1 MIQQPSTLSY
11 ADLEIGLHRRA
22 NARYSVEMSF
32 SQPDSDTDIRL
43 HRNEPV
49 LFSIDLNQLARLQG
63 DPAEYGRVLGASLF
77 TEAVTTVYT
86 QALSVVQSRE
96 MGLRVRLLIGPSAP
110 ELHSLRW
117 ETLREPQNGNLLLT
131 NEGTVLS
138 RYLSSQD
145 WRPVRLRSREQLRA
159 LVVVANPADL
169 ADYQPGGQTL
179 APFDTQKELARTSFE
194 DISVQVL
201 TEQGTVTLNTIAAH
215 LRDGYDI
222 LYLAAHGAL
231 VNNEPYLWMEN
242 EAGLA
247 AVIPASELV
256 TRIRELRQPPRLIVL
271 ASCQS
276 AGTGNDYGP
285 SRNEALLALGPQL
298 AGAGVPAVVAMQ
310 GNIAVKTVDQFL
322 PAFFAELQRDG
333 QIDRAMAAARGAIRT
348 ENDWWMP
355 VLFMRLKSGR
365 LWYVPGFGGDSNDFE
380 KWPAL
385 VRNIQ
390 RGNATP
396 IIGPH
401 LNTHALTPL
410 ADIARQWADDY
421 HFPLAPYQREDLAQV
436 AQFLSVSQDFQFPR
450 EELLEKLRTDL
461 ITRYEHLLTN
471 GLDEA
476 AMLHELMEAVNS
488 YNRSHNPN
496 DPYKILAEL
505 PIPIYITAD
514 FSTALSE
521 ALRAAGKDPQIE
533 ICRWHADLEQ
543 LPSIYTDDPRYQPSV
558 EQPLIYHLFGVID
571 ELIRW

>member
-355 VLFMRLKSGR
+355 VLFYAPQERAALVCAR
-365 LWYVPGFGGDSNDFE
+365 LW
-380 KWPAL
+380 W
-385 VRNIQ
+385 R
-390 RGNATP
+390 
-396 IIGPH
+396 
-401 LNTHALTPL
+401 
-410 ADIARQWADDY
+410 
-421 HFPLAPYQREDLAQV
+421 
-436 AQFLSVSQDFQFPR
+436 
-450 EELLEKLRTDL
+450 
-461 ITRYEHLLTN
+461 
-471 GLDEA
+471 
-476 AMLHELMEAVNS
+476 
-488 YNRSHNPN
+488 
-496 DPYKILAEL
+496 
-505 PIPIYITAD
+505 
-514 FSTALSE
+514 
-521 ALRAAGKDPQIE
+521 
-533 ICRWHADLEQ
+533 
-543 LPSIYTDDPRYQPSV
+543 
-558 EQPLIYHLFGVID
+558 
-571 ELIRW
+571 